1 MNVYDCA
8 HQLARALK
16 DSQEYKNF
24 NRLNEEISA
33 NKELKEMLDD
43 FQQKQLELQTQ
54 QLFGNEVEE
63 NGMEEIQKLYQI
75 VAKDPKAA
83 EYLQAQMALSKIMA
97 DIYGIL
103 GEVIKIV

>member
-8 HQLARALK
+8 HQLAKALR

-24 NRLNEEISA
+24 NRLKEEVSG
-33 NKELKEMLDD
+33 NKELQEMLND
-43 FQQKQLELQTQ
+43 FQQKQLEIQTQ

-63 NGMEEIQKLYQI
+63 DGMEEIQKLYQI
-75 VAKDPKAA
+75 ISKDPKAA
-83 EYLQAQMALSKIMA
+83 EYLQAQMVLSKMMA

-103 GEVIKIV
+103 GEVIKVV